1 MQVQGRCPASRGELA
16 DGGAVTLG
24 VVGQALDVAQ
34 GVGGGFLGGKVGAIE
49 RPLAERHAEVD
60 ADHGRRHRTPMTG
73 DGLGAC
79 RLLRMSGPFMSP
91 RIFCIPASRAPIVA
105 VLRRG
110 PTAWFHVGRWDTA
123 QTMYQPGAWIRANL
137 YPQRCD
143 LSPDG
148 RWLCYFTAKGP
159 GRWKAGPTYIAIS
172 RLPWLRALAAW
183 GTCGTWTRGLHFL
196 EDKTVWQVGA
206 PDEGDVGPCREKL
219 GMAVTMPEAFAVERR
234 RGWTETADS
243 PARDPRDMWDE
254 RRADRVAMQ
263 KARPKSDVTTWLK
276 VAGQFAA
283 FRETWSGWPRE
294 TRYSLVR
301 DEAVLPLDGVQWADW
316 DSDGRL
322 LVATRDGKLQV
333 RDCSCSDL
341 PVRWEVDLADM
352 TPTPSPPPEEA
363 HQW

>member
-123 QTMYQPGAWIRANL
+123 RGDVSTWRLDPREPVPAAVRPLAGRAL
-137 YPQRCD
+137 A
-143 LSPDG
+143 LLLHG
-148 RWLCYFTAKGP
+148 RRGQA
-159 GRWKAGPTYIAIS
+159 RWKAGPTYIAIS

-219 GMAVTMPEAFAVERR
+219 GMAVTRPEAFAVERR

-243 PARDPRDMWDE
+243 PARDPRDMRDE

-263 KARPKSDVTTWLK
+263 KARPKLRRSRR
-276 VAGQFAA
+276 G
-283 FRETWSGWPRE
+283 
-294 TRYSLVR
+294 
-301 DEAVLPLDGVQWADW
+301 
-316 DSDGRL
+316 
-322 LVATRDGKLQV
+322 
-333 RDCSCSDL
+333 
-341 PVRWEVDLADM
+341 
-352 TPTPSPPPEEA
+352 
-363 HQW
+363 